1 MNFLAAALYAV
12 ASSVLI
18 GIALGFQNGA
28 LTPHAALIALSGGLL
43 IGAIGWWRGL
53 RAPRL
58 PRPGVWATL
67 SLVFFAIFAC
77 RAFLW
82 LIFREGD
89 ELRVL
94 SPNNLGDMSLHLT
107 FIGYLKNG
115 APFWP
120 DSPIFSAGKLTY
132 SIGMDLFSTLLA
144 LIGVDTVRG
153 LIWTGLLG
161 ALATSLALLRW
172 GGAFTVIGVLCNGGL
187 AALACFAAAPDVSL
201 IQDWQATWAWKN
213 FALSILVTQRGFL
226 FALPAGLLLL
236 TSWRTR
242 FFRDGDGW
250 KMPFPGELL
259 LYAAM
264 PIFHIHTFLALS
276 FIVGTLF
283 ISHPAARAQITRL
296 IAAAFI
302 PATALCYLTVGMF
315 RTNAEPRWEDM
326 SQSENPPPRPTV
338 NALGWQ
344 PGWMVNDEKTVEIW
358 QHFTASIPSAEHFS
372 AHGKFLLFWFGN
384 FGVLPLLLVPMLLAL
399 LRPVLP
405 RGPSETSPLAA
416 WGIFSAVIFITP
428 VLGMWSGYQN
438 KSLGALLTGGTGSL
452 DLHAAAIPLI
462 AIAALAAAF
471 QIRRANPRHTALP
484 RLLFVIAG
492 MLFLDTLLTVLHA
505 LNPRF
510 PLLPANAVP
519 LLLATLA
526 FCIFLRRAQQS
537 AAGWPTHIAV
547 PALFLFFVC
556 CNIRFANWDWDNT
569 KLMIWSWVIVLPALW
584 ETVLARWSM
593 PWRAV
598 TCAALFFS
606 GFLSL
611 LGGIG
616 GQHHG
621 HAITRLSTLD
631 AVALAVRD
639 IPITEAF
646 AAQPTYNHPLL
657 LCGRKVVMGYDGHL
671 VSHGILYGSVD
682 DELDALMRGFPDWR
696 LRAARLG
703 VRYLFFGPGERAT
716 WPASYESWRMG
727 ATVIASGEWGEIFD
741 LHTPPLPAAEEEES
755 ATPRL
760 GRPRLQLP
768 SAPQ

>member
-28 LTPHAALIALSGGLL
+28 LTPMAALIALSGGLL
-43 IGAIGWWRGL
+43 IGVVGWWRGL
-53 RAPRL
+53 RSPRL

-67 SLVFFAIFAC
+67 SLVLFAIFAC

-107 FIGYLKNG
+107 FIRYLANG

-132 SIGMDLFSTLLA
+132 SVGMDFFNALLA
-144 LIGVDTVRG
+144 LLGVDTIRG

-161 ALATSLALLRW
+161 ALGTSLALLRW
-172 GGAFTVIGVLCNGGL
+172 GGAFTVLGVLCNGGL
-187 AALACFAAAPDVSL
+187 AALACFAAAPDAS
-201 IQDWQATWAWKN
+201 IFQDWQAMWAWKN
-213 FALSILVTQRGFL
+213 LALSILVTQRGFL

-236 TSWRTR
+236 TSWRAR
-242 FFRDGDGW
+242 FFCDGTGW
-250 KMPFPGELL
+250 KMPFLGELL

-276 FIVGTLF
+276 FIL
-283 ISHPAARAQITRL
+283 AALLLSRPVARMRIAAL
-296 IAAAFI
+296 IGAAFI

-315 RTNAEPRWEDM
+315 QTNAEPRWEDM
-326 SQSENPPPRPTV
+326 SQFENPPSRPAV
-338 NALGWQ
+338 DAIGWQ
-344 PGWMVNDEKTVEIW
+344 PGWMVSDDKTSDLW
-358 QHFTASIPSAEHFS
+358 KQCTAAVPAVKGFS
-372 AHGKFLLFWFGN
+372 AHGRFLIFWFGN
-384 FGVLPLLLVPMLLAL
+384 FGVLPLLLVPLLGAL
-399 LRPVLP
+399 LRPI
-405 RGPSETSPLAA
+405 SSPESKRPTHLIA
-416 WGIFSAVIFITP
+416 WGIFAVIIFITP
-428 VLGMWSGYQN
+428 LLGLWGAYQE
-438 KSLGALLTGGTGSL
+438 KSLGMMLTGGNETL
-452 DLHAAAIPLI
+452 DLRAAVTPLL
-462 AIAALAAAF
+462 AIAALTAAF
-471 QIRRANPRHTALP
+471 QLRRANSTSTTLP
-484 RLLFVIAG
+484 RILFIVAG
-492 MLFLDTLLTVLHA
+492 MLILDSLLTALHA
-505 LNPRF
+505 LNPRI
-510 PLLPANAVP
+510 PILRANAVP
-519 LLLATLA
+519 LLLATVA
-526 FCIFLRRAQQS
+526 FCAYLRRAQKS
-537 AAGWPTHIAV
+537 DAGWATHFGV
-547 PALFLFFVC
+547 PGLFLFFTC

-569 KLMIWSWVIVLPALW
+569 KLMIWAWVIVLAALW
-584 ETVLARWSM
+584 NAVLARWPA
-593 PWRAV
+593 PWRAL
-598 TCAALFFS
+598 TCTLLFFS

-616 GQHHG
+616 SAHHG
-621 HAITRLSTLD
+621 HGIIRLSTLD

-671 VSHGILYGSVD
+671 VSHGILYGPVD

-703 VRYLFFGPGERAT
+703 VRYLFFGPDERKT
-716 WPASYESWRMG
+716 WPESYESWRMG

-741 LHTPPLPAAEEEES
+741 LHTPPLPAPAEEES

-760 GRPRLQLP
+760 APPRLQLP
-768 SAPQ
+768 SAR

>member
-18 GIALGFQNGA
+18 GIVLGFQNGA
-28 LTPHAALIALSGGLL
+28 LTPVVALLALSGGLV
-43 IGAIGWWRGL
+43 IGAIGWWRG
-53 RAPRL
+53 RSASRL
-58 PRPGVWATL
+58 PRPGGWAVA

-82 LIFREGD
+82 LIFRDGD

-94 SPNNLGDMSLHLT
+94 SPNNLGDMSLHIT
-107 FIGYLKNG
+107 FIRYLANG

-132 SIGMDLFSTLLA
+132 SIGMDFFNALLS

-161 ALATSLALLRW
+161 AFATSLALLRW
-172 GGAFTVIGVLCNGGL
+172 GGPFTVLGTLWNGGL
-187 AALACFAAAPDVSL
+187 AALACIAAAPDASL
-201 IQDWQATWAWKN
+201 FLDWQAAWAWKN

-242 FFRDGDGW
+242 FFGDGTGW

-276 FIVGTLF
+276 FLLGALL
-283 ISHPAARAQITRL
+283 ISRTSAGAQIAQM
-296 IAAAFI
+296 IAAAFL
-302 PATALCYLTVGMF
+302 PATALCYLTLGMF
-315 RTNAEPRWEDM
+315 KTNAEPRWEDM
-326 SQSENPPPRPTV
+326 GQFENPPHRPAV
-338 NALGWQ
+338 DALGWQ
-344 PGWMVNDEKTVEIW
+344 PGWMVNDGKTVEIW
-358 QHFTASIPSAEHFS
+358 QECAASAPAVKNFA
-372 AHGKFLLFWFGN
+372 AHGKFLIFWFGN
-384 FGVLPLLLVPMLLAL
+384 FGVLPLLLVPFLIAL

-405 RGPSETSPLAA
+405 RGPSQRGA
-416 WGIFSAVIFITP
+416 WGCCAGFILITP
-428 VLGMWSGYQN
+428 LLGLWSGYQE
-438 KSLGALLTGGTGSL
+438 KSLGALLAGGSGTL
-452 DLHAAAIPLI
+452 ELRAAAVPLL
-462 AIAALAAAF
+462 AIVAILAAF
-471 QIRRANPRHTALP
+471 RLRLWNPEKTALP

-492 MLFLDTLLTVLHA
+492 LLSLASLLIMLHA
-505 LNPRF
+505 MDPRI
-510 PLLPANAVP
+510 PLLRANALP

-526 FCIFLRRAQQS
+526 FCRFLSRARQS
-537 AAGWPTHIAV
+537 AAGWPTHMAV

-569 KLMIWSWVIVLPALW
+569 KLMVWAWLIVLPALW
-584 ETVLARWSM
+584 ETVIGHWPAL
-593 PWRAV
+593 WRTL
-598 TCAALFFS
+598 TCAVLFFS
-606 GFLSL
+606 GFISL

-616 GQHHG
+616 GANRG
-621 HAITRLSTLD
+621 HTITRLSTLD
-631 AVALAVRD
+631 AVAQAVRD
-639 IPITEAF
+639 IPIAEAF
-646 AAQPTYNHPLL
+646 AAQPNYNHPLL

-671 VSHGILYGSVD
+671 ASHGIVYGPVD

-703 VRYLFFGPGERAT
+703 VRYLFFGAGERAT
-716 WPASYESWRMG
+716 WPGSYESWRMG

-741 LHTPPLPAAEEEES
+741 LHTPPLPVAEEES

-760 GRPRLQLP
+760 APPRLQLP

>member
-18 GIALGFQNGA
+18 GIMLGFQNGA
-28 LTPHAALIALSGGLL
+28 LNPQTALVALSGGLV
-43 IGAIGWWRGL
+43 IGGLGWWRGL
-53 RAPRL
+53 RVPRL
-58 PRPGVWATL
+58 PRPGTWAIV
-67 SLVFFAIFAC
+67 SLVFFAVFAC

-82 LIFREGD
+82 LIFRDGD
-89 ELRVL
+89 DLRVL

-132 SIGMDLFSTLLA
+132 SIGMDFFNALLA
-144 LIGVDTVRG
+144 LIGVDLVRG

-172 GGAFTVIGVLCNGGL
+172 GGAFTVLCVLCNGGL
-187 AALACFAAAPDVSL
+187 AVLAFFAAAPEASPF
-201 IQDWQATWAWKN
+201 QDWQAAWAWKN
-213 FALSILVTQRGFL
+213 LALAMLVTQRGFL

-276 FIVGTLF
+276 FILGALF
-283 ISHPAARAQITRL
+283 VSRTAARAQLARL
-296 IAAAFI
+296 IATAFI
-302 PATALCYLTVGMF
+302 PATALCYLAVGMF
-315 RTNAEPRWEDM
+315 KTNAEPRRDDM
-326 SQSENPPPRPTV
+326 NQFENPPPRPAV

-344 PGWMVNDEKTVEIW
+344 PGWMVNDDKTVEIW
-358 QHFTASIPSAEHFS
+358 KSFATTAPVVEHFS
-372 AHGKFLLFWFGN
+372 AHGKFLIFWFGN
-384 FGVLPLLLVPMLLAL
+384 FGVLPLLLVPMLVAL

-405 RGPSETSPLAA
+405 RGPSQLAA
-416 WGIFSAVIFITP
+416 WAIFSGIILITP
-428 VLGMWSGYQN
+428 LLGLWTGYQT
-438 KSLGALLTGGTGSL
+438 KSLGALLSGGTGEL
-452 DLHAAAIPLI
+452 DLRAAIAPLL
-462 AIAALAAAF
+462 AIVAIVSVF
-471 QIRRANPRHTALP
+471 QLRRSNPQNTTLP
-484 RLLFVIAG
+484 RVLSVIAG
-492 MLFLDTLLTVLHA
+492 LLILDSLLTVLHA
-505 LNPRF
+505 WNPRI
-510 PLLPANAVP
+510 PLLPANSVP
-519 LLLATLA
+519 LLLGTVA
-526 FCIFLRRAQQS
+526 FFRFLSRARKS
-537 AAGWPTHIAV
+537 AAGWPTHLGV
-547 PALFLFFVC
+547 TALYLFFIC

-584 ETVLARWSM
+584 ETILARWAA
-593 PWRAV
+593 PWRTL
-598 TCAALFFS
+598 TCTALFFS

-616 GQHHG
+616 SQHRG
-621 HAITRLSTLD
+621 HAIAQLSTLD
-631 AVALAVRD
+631 AVAQAVRD

-646 AAQPTYNHPLL
+646 AAQPTFNHPLL
-657 LCGRKVVMGYDGHL
+657 LSGRKLVMGYDGHL
-671 VSHGILYGSVD
+671 ASHGILYGPVED
-682 DELDALMRGFPDWR
+682 DLDALMRGLPDWR

-703 VRYLFFGPGERAT
+703 VRYLFFGPGERKT
-716 WPASYESWRMG
+716 WPASDESWRTG

-741 LHTPPLPAAEEEES
+741 LHTAPLPPPAEEEN

-760 GRPRLQLP
+760 APPRLQLP
-768 SAPQ
+768 SAR